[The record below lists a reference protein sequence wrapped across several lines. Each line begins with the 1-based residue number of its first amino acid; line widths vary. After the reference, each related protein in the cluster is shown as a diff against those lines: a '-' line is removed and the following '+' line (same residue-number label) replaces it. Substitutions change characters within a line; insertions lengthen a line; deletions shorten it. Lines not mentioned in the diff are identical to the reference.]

1 MLMVIPQLLTDDEV
15 KTLAGLAETAR
26 FSDGRASAGGYLK
39 GAKNNL
45 QMEATQEQNALL
57 QNTMLG
63 ALQRCTQFHDF
74 TVPRHIAAFRIN
86 RYRVGMAYGSHLDN
100 PLIGDSETLRS
111 DISMTVFLSDP
122 ASYDGGELRLET
134 PFGVEEA
141 KLFPGDAVVYAT
153 VVPHEVVEITRGVR
167 VAVIGWLQSYVRDPA
182 RRQILYDMNRARQK
196 LRETGADD
204 PALELLVKCYG
215 NLMRMWLD
223 G

>member
-15 KTLAGLAETAR
+15 KALAGLAETAR
-26 FSDGRASAGGYLK
+26 FTDGRASAGGYLK

-45 QMEATQEQNALL
+45 QMEATQEQHALL

-63 ALQRCTQFHDF
+63 ALQRSIPFHDF
-74 TVPRHIAAFRIN
+74 AVPRHIADFRIN
-86 RYRVGMAYGSHLDN
+86 RYEVGMAYGSHLDN

-153 VVPHEVVEITRGVR
+153 VVPHEVVEVTRGVR

-182 RRQILYDMNRARQK
+182 QRQILYDMNRARQR
-196 LRETGADD
+196 LRDTGADQE
-204 PALELLVKCYG
+204 AVERLVRCYG

>member
-1 MLMVIPQLLTDDEV
+1 MLIVIPQLLTDGEV
-15 KTLAGLAETAR
+15 KSLAGLAETAR
-26 FSDGRASAGGYLK
+26 FTDGRASAGGYLK

-45 QMEATQEQNALL
+45 QMEATQEQQALL
-57 QNTMLG
+57 QNTLLG
-63 ALQRCTQFHDF
+63 ALQRCTEFHDF
-74 TVPRHIAAFRIN
+74 AVPRHIAAFRIN

-100 PLIGDSETLRS
+100 PLIGDTETLRS
-111 DISMTVFLSDP
+111 DLSMTVFLSDP

-153 VVPHEVVEITRGVR
+153 VVPHEVVEVTRGVR
-167 VAVIGWLQSYVRDPA
+167 VAVVGWLQSYVRDPA
-182 RRQILYDMNRARQK
+182 RRQILYDMNRARQR
-196 LRETGADD
+196 LRDTGADQE
-204 PALELLVKCYG
+204 AVERLVRCYG

>member
-1 MLMVIPQLLTDDEV
+1 MLIVIPQLLTDDEV

-26 FSDGRASAGGYLK
+26 FTDGRASAGGYLK

-45 QMEATQEQNALL
+45 QMEATQEQQALL
-57 QNTMLG
+57 QNTLLG
-63 ALQRCTQFHDF
+63 ALQRCTEFHDF
-74 TVPRHIAAFRIN
+74 AVPRHIAAFRIN

-100 PLIGDSETLRS
+100 PLLGDTETLRS

-153 VVPHEVVEITRGVR
+153 VVPHEVVEVTRGVR
-167 VAVIGWLQSYVRDPA
+167 VAVVGWLQSYVRDPA
-182 RRQILYDMNRARQK
+182 RRQILYDMNRARQR
-196 LRETGADD
+196 LRDTGADQE
-204 PALELLVKCYG
+204 AVERLVRCYG

>member
-1 MLMVIPQLLTDDEV
+1 MLIVIPQLLSDGEV
-15 KTLAGLAETAR
+15 KALAGLAETAR

-45 QMEATQEQNALL
+45 QMEATQEQQALL

-63 ALQRCTQFHDF
+63 ALQRCTEFHDF
-74 TVPRHIAAFRIN
+74 AVPRHIGAFRIN
-86 RYRVGMAYGSHLDN
+86 RYQIGMTYGSHLDN
-100 PLIGDSETLRS
+100 PLIGDTQTLRS

-153 VVPHEVVEITRGVR
+153 ATMQRRWRRPSARPSPSPSGRGQWARPATLAFAETTVSGWSWPSIWSSF
-167 VAVIGWLQSYVRDPA
+167 IG
-182 RRQILYDMNRARQK
+182 
-196 LRETGADD
+196 
-204 PALELLVKCYG
+204 
-215 NLMRMWLD
+215 
-223 G
+223 